1 MRNEIKKNLKVI
13 GIISCI
19 TSFVILIILSFLHI
33 KECIDKIKTIYFGLK
48 SIIKN
53 HLIK

>member
-1 MRNEIKKNLKVI
+1 MINEIKKNLKII
-13 GIISCI
+13 GIISSI
-19 TSFVILIILSFLHI
+19 TSFIILIILSFLHI
-33 KECIDKIKTIYFGLK
+33 KKGVDKIKTIYFGLK